1 MYDVIFMLVTALI
14 GFVFSYIVVTMFN
27 VSGRMDA
34 ALGRD
39 LQQMGMQII
48 TIIIATVFLPL
59 KGVWNTSTDLTS
71 TMTTR
76 AKWVV
81 AFGLFTAFTFL
92 MHYYHAELLSIFDDG
107 WTCTIVPIL
116 RNIVTPVLQFSRVL
130 FALGTP
136 LLNAYLV
143 IVGQVVNAWYIT
155 LAKCSHIK
163 LFRIFTEI
171 ASAFITGTVSIK
183 KWFGADGVIS
193 DENNFYYND
202 FEIAIPVNH
211 TMNAVAVA
219 EEALAC
225 ACKRFEPLFGV
236 GLVVFREPHVVAF
249 IDNGWQTLIRAFQM
263 IFRILLGDFPDI
275 EKVAF
280 KLERAVL
287 ELGLSV
293 DGILF
298 KSLNEMVNLFDT
310 DFKFTVYPKEAMGT
324 IWAHGVVAVMHA
336 FSKLAVNLP
345 LHVLGSFKSGITPFD
360 PIQWSLEKSL
370 SHVHSAVYSSA
381 VLLQWLIYVLERL
394 MTDTIK
400 IGEVFT
406 SPDTPLTLECDWAK
420 DVEQHSYVTIG
431 YTSSCSLY
439 YAGIAWANLW
449 YIGYGVS
456 VELLTKSI
464 FAKEPQNVFRTF
476 QRWEGPMLPRN
487 KVYDCEARKAITA
500 YNYVDDVYNEKG
512 WVWTQDLKS
521 CNCERSWG
529 DTTDEGEPYYNP
541 WCGQVSLNFDVF
553 APMDALV
560 MHLSHGILGPGFGD
574 AFPFIDPIQNI
585 EINIPQM
592 GVEKSIALPFPLPP
606 LTRTAIESVRVLTRV
621 ALSFGDIVTGH
632 FFNYPVNCGHGLNMT
647 QLRKRYEIE
656 YNVTSEGLDDSE
668 MRWRTCD
675 QRKYSAVRTSPDTCD
690 SSNEASNCMCSY
702 LQPLQVNSK
711 CMCIARYPDLDITVA
726 SQQAGDLIEKRFTS
740 EDVSIHW
747 CNSMLT
753 EWTFQNTAAFA
764 DALDYMVSLAPINP
778 SCDVVDRLLKGEGFS
793 NAADNRS
800 SSVYLI
806 ADTPTLD
813 VAEEFTSADDKLS
826 NIKNLYAT
834 SPTGCAITPGG
845 WVDAKDENGN
855 PVLNPDGS
863 PVQVMTEPEWSCDAS
878 QSLKS
883 IAEIDPIDMS
893 DTPGCRIWGR
903 TDFFCSAGL
912 FVRNYKRLTMNLARQ
927 VVNDGIS
934 VMSGNFADV
943 NLKTLP
949 RVCDYERVFGS
960 IAAMGAGIIPGIST
974 ELKQAFAK
982 YINMAL
988 QIFFIQGVRT
998 VLTLTNIVT
1007 TMVMDFV
1014 SGSISKQSVI
1024 DTFDRGVKTIV
1035 RGGLWAW
1042 RYFWETTG
1050 EILDAISPGAGSV
1063 CDIVVDIT
1071 DIIIE
1076 QLEQGLMD
1084 VVQLGLKVFFQFIAA
1099 LTGDE
1104 DSIGPFFANAFAL
1117 WAKIQLLVI
1126 QQMWTILAK
1135 IFEFFGPVG
1144 TFFKI
1149 LASIVCNALNFV
1161 FSTIDSIIRGLCL
1174 GFCDGIGWEPMKCVD
1189 IKHPHTNHT
1198 SGRLGKHFLGA
1209 TDNKHLPRRVAEALD
1224 WNGTSVCDHFMT
1236 AAADYSYTE
1245 LRPLERA
1252 KWIECIEM
1260 KLIGVELAKF
1270 AGSKTFPTDIM
1281 YNWKSKYVLLYDLA
1295 RATKILL
1302 QQIAEHK
1309 TIDWV
1314 TVRFELYEEGLDA
1327 DMYIRFFQNV
1337 WQIGGTII
1345 HNIELTNF
1353 VTTVFEHIDPDYDK
1367 KGNPSSTAKAWS
1379 VYQNTKSIYTKTTSE
1394 WTRRDATKE
1403 MWKAIDASYNAHTH
1417 LHQWWSAIGTET
1429 TQESTHTEKVFE
1441 NLKRSV
1447 HHAWHEKL
1455 KRAPHVKRHKPH
1467 WLRTPLKTDIKN
1479 CSERGSPM
1487 WCTDC
1492 NIADNLIETLIEQG
1506 TAVGDFYSN
1515 RFPLIINDVGAY
1527 FDNLGE
1533 YNSDFFDG
1541 TFSRL
1546 TSTVP
1551 KTHIRWT
1558 YHVARDWST
1567 LWDNFTGYIFDM
1579 GNDTK
1584 KEAWLEQV
1592 DAFLAASRTFVTL
1605 KESKY
1610 IGGVLVNGTNG
1621 TAPTLVNGTYI
1632 AEDSYVPFY
1641 GYSFHYMY
1649 NYVIFSKCNME
1660 ESIYVTEGSTEKE
1673 RIERIDTALIAGL
1686 ILILVIITNTTWS
1699 IIPLVW
1705 LANVAVIGVLVEF
1718 LYLYIVYGYAIN
1730 CAPLI
1735 PNTLLDDINAWYHS
1749 RIQPDCFYK
1758 ALPYLAVNASE
1769 DTCLTCSTPPSYLNC
1784 GEYTAANFED
1794 GMLPL
1799 KELIEEY
1806 NIFWPALFWIRW
1818 QLPSVATF
1826 FVRYGILPFESVV
1839 GRLAMS
1845 AWQNE
1850 PIDPVWVDCYYAM
1863 WLDNVLAGILIA
1875 AASYVTVKLSIIMV
1889 QFVIQLGVLTMF
1901 SYTTLSYMSLAVE
1914 QSVALE

>member
-14 GFVFSYIVVTMFN
+14 GFVFSYVVVTMFN
-27 VSGRMDA
+27 MTGRTDA

-39 LQQMGMQII
+39 LQQMCMQIM

-59 KGVWNTSTDLTS
+59 RGVWNTSTDLTS
-71 TMTTR
+71 TLASR

-81 AFGLFTAFTFL
+81 AFVLFTIFTFM
-92 MHYYHAELLSIFDDG
+92 MHYYHASLLSIFDDG

-116 RNIVTPVLQFSRVL
+116 RNIITPMLQFSRVL

-136 LLNAYLV
+136 LVNAYLV
-143 IVGQVVNAWYIT
+143 ILGQVIQAWYIT
-155 LAKCSHIK
+155 LAKCSHIN

-171 ASAFITGTVSIK
+171 AAALISSTVSIK
-183 KWFGADGVIS
+183 NWFGANGIVS
-193 DENNFYYND
+193 DDNNFYHND
-202 FEIAIPVNH
+202 FDIAIPVNH
-211 TMNAVAVA
+211 TMNAVAIA
-219 EEALAC
+219 EEALSC

-236 GLVVFREPHVVAF
+236 WFLVFREPHIVAF
-249 IDNGWQTLIRAFQM
+249 LDNAWQTWIRMFQM
-263 IFRILLGDFPDI
+263 VFRILLGDFPVVERI
-275 EKVAF
+275 AF

-293 DGILF
+293 DALLF
-298 KSLNEMVNLFDT
+298 KSLNEMVNLVDT
-310 DFKFTVYPKEAMGT
+310 DFKFTVYPLEAIGT
-324 IWAHGVVAVMHA
+324 MAAHFAVAGIHA

-345 LHVLGSFKSGITPFD
+345 LHLLGSFKNGITPFD
-360 PIQWSLEKSL
+360 PVQWSLEKSL
-370 SHVHSAVYSSA
+370 SHVHSAVYSGA

-406 SPDTPLTLECDWAK
+406 SKDTPLTLECDWAE
-420 DVEQHSYVTIG
+420 DVQKHSYVTIG
-431 YTSSCSLY
+431 YTASCSMY

-449 YIGYGVS
+449 YIGYGAF
-456 VELLTKSI
+456 VEILTKSI
-464 FAKEPQNVFRTF
+464 FSREPQNIFRTF

-487 KVYDCEARKAITA
+487 KVYNCEARKAVTA
-500 YNYVDDVYNEKG
+500 YNYVTGQHNEKG
-512 WVWTQDLKS
+512 WVWTQDLNS
-521 CNCERSWG
+521 CNCERFWG
-529 DTTDEGEPYYNP
+529 ETADEEQSYYNP

-560 MHLSHGILGPGFGD
+560 MHVSHGILGPGFGD
-574 AFPFIDPIQNI
+574 AFPFIDPLQNI

-592 GVEKSIALPFPLPP
+592 GVEKTIALPFPLPP

-647 QLRKRYEIE
+647 QLQKKYELD
-656 YNVTSEGLDDSE
+656 YNTTSIGLKDVD
-668 MRWRTCD
+668 MRWKTCD
-675 QRKYSAVRTSPDTCD
+675 LRKYSAVRTPPDICE
-690 SSNEASNCMCSY
+690 SNDESNCMCSY
-702 LQPLQVNSK
+702 LQSLNPNSK
-711 CMCIARYPDLDITVA
+711 CKCIARYPDLDITVS
-726 SQQAGDLIEKRFTS
+726 SQQVGDIVEKRFTS
-740 EDVSIHW
+740 EEVSIHW

-764 DALDYMVSLAPINP
+764 DALDYMVSLGPLNP
-778 SCDVVDRLLKGEGFS
+778 TCDVVDRLVKGDGFS
-793 NAADNRS
+793 NAADTRS
-800 SSVYLI
+800 SSTYLI
-806 ADTPTLD
+806 AETPTLN
-813 VAEEFTSADDKLS
+813 VTEEFMSAEDKLS
-826 NIKNLYAT
+826 NLKNLYAT

-845 WVDAKDENGN
+845 WVNSTDENGQ

-863 PVQVMTEPEWSCDAS
+863 AVKVMTEPEWSCDAS
-878 QSLKS
+878 QTLESVTPVNLKDS
-883 IAEIDPIDMS
+883 
-893 DTPGCRIWGR
+893 PGCRIWGR

-912 FVRNYKRLTMNLARQ
+912 FVRNYKRLTINLARQ

-934 VMSGNFADV
+934 MMSGNFADV

-949 RVCDYERVFGS
+949 RVCDYERLFGS
-960 IAAMGAGIIPGIST
+960 IAAMVAGIIPGIST

-988 QIFFIQGVRT
+988 QIVFVQGIRS
-998 VLTLTNIVT
+998 VLTLTNMVT
-1007 TMVMDFV
+1007 TMVMHFV
-1014 SGSISKQSVI
+1014 QGTISKQSVI
-1024 DTFDRGVKTIV
+1024 DTFDKGVKTLMK
-1035 RGGLWAW
+1035 GGFWAW

-1099 LTGDE
+1099 LTGDT
-1104 DSIGPFFANAFAL
+1104 DSIGPFFTNAFAL

-1126 QQMWTILAK
+1126 EQMWEILAK
-1135 IFEFFGPVG
+1135 IFEFFGPIG
-1144 TFFKI
+1144 TFFKV
-1149 LASIVCNALNFV
+1149 LASVVCNALNFV
-1161 FSTIDSIIRGLCL
+1161 FSTIDSVIQGICL
-1174 GFCDGIGWEPMKCVD
+1174 GMCDGIGWNPMKCVD
-1189 IKHPHTNHT
+1189 IKHAHTNHT
-1198 SGRLGKHFLGA
+1198 AGRLGKHFLGA
-1209 TDNKHLPRRVAEALD
+1209 TDNEHLPRRVAETLD
-1224 WNGTSVCDHFMT
+1224 WNGTSVCDHFMA
-1236 AAADYSYTE
+1236 AAADYSFTE

-1270 AGSKTFPTDIM
+1270 VGSRTFPTDIM
-1281 YNWKSKYVLLYDLA
+1281 YNWKSKYFLMYDIA
-1295 RATKILL
+1295 RAFKILL

-1309 TIDWV
+1309 QLDWV
-1314 TVRFELYEEGLDA
+1314 QIRFDLYEEGLDA
-1327 DMYIRFFQNV
+1327 DMYIRLFQNLG
-1337 WQIGGTII
+1337 QIGGQLV
-1345 HNIELTNF
+1345 HNIALTNF
-1353 VTTVFEHIDPDYDK
+1353 VTTIFEHTDPDYAK

-1379 VYQNTKSIYTKTTSE
+1379 VYQNTKSIYSKTTTE
-1394 WTRRDATKE
+1394 WTKRDATKE

-1417 LHQWWSAIGTET
+1417 LHRWWSEIGTET
-1429 TQESTHTEKVFE
+1429 KQSHTEKVFE

-1455 KRAPHVKRHKPH
+1455 KRAPKKTRKKPH
-1467 WLRTPLKTDIKN
+1467 WLRTPLKTDLKN

-1506 TAVGDFYSN
+1506 SALGDFYSQ
-1515 RFPLIINDVGAY
+1515 RFPVVINDVGAY

-1533 YNSDFFDG
+1533 YDSDFFEG
-1541 TFSRL
+1541 TYSRL

-1551 KTHIRWT
+1551 KTSVRWT

-1567 LWDNFTGYIFDM
+1567 LWNNFTGYVTDL

-1584 KEAWLEQV
+1584 KSQWLGQV
-1592 DAFLAASRTFVTL
+1592 DAFLTASRTFVTL
-1605 KESKY
+1605 KESTY
-1610 IGGVLVNGTNG
+1610 IK
-1621 TAPTLVNGTYI
+1621 LVNGTYVNGTYVP
-1632 AEDSYVPFY
+1632 EDSYVPFY

-1649 NYVIFSKCNME
+1649 NYVLFSKCNMPQ
-1660 ESIYVTEGSTEKE
+1660 SIYVTEGSTQKE
-1673 RIERIDTALIAGL
+1673 RVQRIDQAIIACL
-1686 ILILVIITNTTWS
+1686 ILILIIITNTTWS
-1699 IIPLVW
+1699 VIPLIW
-1705 LANVAVIGVLVEF
+1705 LANVAVIGIMVQF
-1718 LYLYIVYGYAIN
+1718 LYLYVVYGYMIN
-1730 CAPLI
+1730 CAPLV
-1735 PNTLLDDINAWYHS
+1735 PLTLLDDINAWYHV

-1758 ALPYLAVNASE
+1758 ALPYLAVNAST
-1769 DTCLTCSTPPSYLNC
+1769 DTCLTCSDPPTYLNC
-1784 GEYTAANFED
+1784 AEYTTANYED

-1799 KELIEEY
+1799 HELIEEY

-1818 QLPSVATF
+1818 QWPSLASF
-1826 FVRYGILPFESVV
+1826 FVRYGVLPFESII

-1850 PIDPVWVDCYYAM
+1850 PVDPVWIDCYYAM
-1863 WLDNVLAGILIA
+1863 WLDNILAGIIIA
-1875 AASYVTVKLSIIMV
+1875 TALYVTGKLTIIMIQV
-1889 QFVIQLGVLTMF
+1889 TIQLVVLTMF
-1901 SYTTLSYMSLAVE
+1901 SYTTLGYMSLAVE
-1914 QSVALE
+1914 QSVVVE